1 MSKIGFVGHGA
12 IGVRVSNRSRPLPP
26 TRVMDWPSSRS
37 GGFTSRTAASPPP
50 TVRVSVAASRSVGWA
65 SVK

>member
-1 MSKIGFVGHGA
+1 MSTIGFVGHGT

-26 TRVMDWPSSRS
+26 TRVTDWPSSRS
-37 GGFTSRTAASPPP
+37 GGFTSRKAGSPPP
-50 TVRVSVAASRSVGWA
+50 TVTVIVPASRAVGWA